1 MIINSYSEQI
11 VDELELDEDKK
22 EEFYSMI
29 Q

>member
-11 VDELELDEDKK
+11 VDELELGEDKK